1 MAYSSVSII
10 ALVILLVTNWDL
22 LFRRSSADKIPASK
36 EYRFFII
43 SVAVFYVSDLLWGI
57 FDSYDVHIADYAVT
71 YTFFAVMAISVFLW
85 SLYVVAYLGQ
95 RKFFSLL
102 FKITGLVLMV
112 TGLVIIIINIFHPIM
127 FEFVDKA
134 DGTRQYQMLP
144 FRTVYLIAQGVMFA
158 STSLYAFIVAFFS
171 RADKKAMVKHI
182 AIGIFGL
189 EMAIMIGFQV
199 PFPGAPIYASGY
211 LLGLLVI
218 NTFVVA
224 EQKKEYRVAV
234 EEGKR
239 REEEQIQEI
248 GTAREL
254 AYTDSLTGVYSR
266 IAWVEL
272 EERIDEKI
280 ADDEMDAFALIVFDL
295 NDLKLV
301 NDKLGHYSGD
311 QYIINAVNEI
321 REYFPTAPLYRVGGD
336 EFVAVIENENYK
348 NRREV
353 LELFNK
359 RVDESF
365 ASGEPIISTGLS
377 DYRQGIDNT
386 FRAVFVRADERMYVR
401 KRQLKEKGRI
411 NLSKV
416 KEVKIE
422 AEPSEDRIER
432 MKAEL
437 IRIRE
442 ESVKVSNPRISFY
455 RTFYQNEEYS
465 LIDLLNNSSCD
476 EVAEVNL
483 NDNTYKQLFHV
494 DGKYFVPTVEN
505 SFSDLFD
512 FVSKYI
518 VHPDDREV
526 YDRFMNRGDLLER
539 LRKGEI
545 PNFLLEHFRYKLQ
558 DGDYRYVEQ
567 VLITGEENGIAPGIV
582 RLYVF
587 DIQNYKARQ
596 SGNVANEKGVVA
608 KGRDSITNLLL
619 EKEFL
624 LNARDLIENKPDS
637 NWCLIS
643 IDIEHFRFFDE
654 WYGRESGDNLL
665 AKIGALLAEREKEL
679 GGLTGYF
686 GKDDFAVVMPY
697 DKEKIKVLF
706 EDIKEII
713 FSFGATA
720 GFLPAFGVAMIEKG
734 LSLVD
739 AFDRST
745 IASAKAKNDIRNRI
759 CVYTPEM
766 QFLTQK
772 EYRLL
777 SEFMQA
783 LKNDEIT
790 FFLQP
795 QCRISS
801 KKVVGV
807 EALARW
813 IKKDGTIIPPGDFI
827 PVLEKYG
834 FIPDLDQYL
843 WEKIIASLAD
853 WYNAGHKCVP
863 CSINVSR
870 ADLFSLNINK
880 KLIELT
886 EKYKVPNN
894 LIKVEITESSYVEAS
909 DLVDELVDKLRENG
923 FSVLM
928 DDFGSGYSSL
938 NMLSNLKLDAI
949 KLDAR
954 FLKIEDDV
962 ESKALHIL
970 ESVVNM
976 AKTIGLPIIVEG
988 VETQFQS
995 DFLENLGCRYS
1006 QGFFFYRPMPIEQ
1019 FRDLIVNEEMIDD
1032 RGFVAKLNEQVRI
1045 REFLDKNI
1053 YSDTMLNNIIGA
1065 VAFYSWDGKKTDIV
1079 RFNEQFYE
1087 AVHVQEFAE
1096 RLEFIE
1102 QFIHPDDWVKMHDAF
1117 RFAMADKLNGHSE
1130 TLRFYTPDGTVLSF
1144 YIHFYYLGK
1153 KEGGERFYGA
1163 AQNVTELTDLKE
1175 EVNLIANYSKDS
1187 LIFLRKVSNIWYYSV
1202 ASRGLADLFDITP
1215 AEFEKELNEREF
1227 ARKRVVNRKKYE
1239 EFMNAFHSFAD
1250 KKRNFEGSLDVY
1262 DSSHHVVTLHLTFT
1276 CVSGQSNNI
1285 AYVLRASFIA

>member
-10 ALVILLVTNWDL
+10 AFIVLLVTNWDL
-22 LFRRSSADKIPASK
+22 LFRRHSVDKIPASK
-36 EYRFFII
+36 QYRFFLI
-43 SVAVFYVSDLLWGI
+43 SVALFYVADLLWGI
-57 FDSYDVHIADYAVT
+57 FETYDIHIADYAVT
-71 YTFFAVMAISVFLW
+71 VSFFAFMAVSVWLW
-85 SLYVVAYLGQ
+85 SIYVVAFLGYH
-95 RKFFSLL
+95 KFFSKL
-102 FKITGLVLMV
+102 FTITGSVLMV
-112 TGLVIIIINIFHPIM
+112 FGLISLTINFFYPIM
-127 FEFVDKA
+127 FQFVDGK
-134 DGTRQYQMLP
+134 YEKLP
-144 FRTVYLIAQGVMFA
+144 FRTVYFAAQGFVFLL
-158 STSLYAFIVAFFS
+158 TSIYSFIFTVAGKEE
-171 RADKKAMVKHI
+171 KKRNKYI

-189 EMAIMIGFQV
+189 EMGIFIAVQIF
-199 PFPGAPIYASGY
+199 FEAAPIYSFGY

-224 EQKKEYRVAV
+224 EQKKEYRMAVA
-234 EEGKR
+234 EGKK
-239 REEEQIQEI
+239 REKEQIKEI
-248 GTAREL
+248 GSAKEL
-254 AYTDSLTGVYSR
+254 AYTDALTGAHSR
-266 IAWVEL
+266 IACVEL
-272 EERIDEKI
+272 EEDIDKRI
-280 ADDEMDAFALIVFDL
+280 ADNSIDAFALVVFDL
-295 NDLKLV
+295 NDLKLI
-301 NDKLGHYSGD
+301 NDKLGHFSGD
-311 QYIINAVNEI
+311 QYIINSVEEI
-321 REYFPTAPLYRVGGD
+321 RAFFPNASLYRFGGD
-336 EFVAVIENENYK
+336 EFVTILEKEDYK
-348 NRREV
+348 NRREA
-353 LELFNK
+353 LDLFNK
-359 RVDESF
+359 KIDENF
-365 ASGEPIISTGLS
+365 NTGDPIIATGIS
-377 DYRQGIDNT
+377 DYRPGLDNT

-401 KRQLKEKGRI
+401 KRHLKDKGRI
-411 NLSKV
+411 NVLMVQKSKNDFES
-416 KEVKIE
+416 KK
-422 AEPSEDRIER
+422 DRIEKL
-432 MKAEL
+432 KAEL

-442 ESVKVSNPRISFY
+442 ESVKVSNPRIAFY
-455 RTFYQNEEYS
+455 KTFYQNEEYS

-476 EVAEVNL
+476 EVAEANL

-494 DGKYFVPTVEN
+494 DGKYFVPTVDN
-505 SFSDLFD
+505 SFSDLFE
-512 FVSKYI
+512 FVSRYI

-526 YDRFMNRGDLLER
+526 YDRFMKKDDLLER
-539 LRKGEI
+539 MSKGEI
-545 PNFLLEHFRYKLQ
+545 PNFLLEHFRFRLQ

-567 VLITGEENGIAPGIV
+567 CLITGEENGISPGVV
-582 RLYVF
+582 RIYIF

-596 SGNVANEKGVVA
+596 NGNVAKETGVA
-608 KGRDSITNLLL
+608 LKGRDSVTNLLL

-624 LNARDLIENKPDS
+624 LNAQELINNKPDA

-665 AKIGALLAEREKEL
+665 AKIGALLAEREKVFH
-679 GGLTGYF
+679 GLTGYF

-697 DKEKIKVLF
+697 DQDKIKKTF
-706 EDIKEII
+706 EDVKEII

-745 IASAKAKNDIRNRI
+745 IASAKAKSDIRNRI

-790 FFLQP
+790 FYLQP

-834 FIPDLDQYL
+834 FIPDLDQYI
-843 WEKIIASLAD
+843 WEKVCASLSE

-870 ADLFSLNINK
+870 ADLFSLDINK
-880 KLIELT
+880 KLTELT
-886 EKYKVPNN
+886 EKYKIPCN
-894 LIKVEITESSYVEAS
+894 LLKVEITESSYVEAS
-909 DLVDELVDKLRENG
+909 DLVDALVDKLRTKG

-954 FLKIEDDV
+954 FLRIEDDAD
-962 ESKALHIL
+962 SKALHIL

-995 DFLENLGCRYS
+995 DFLEDLGCRYS
-1006 QGFFFYRPMPIEQ
+1006 QGFFFHRPMSIEN
-1019 FRDLIVNEEMIDD
+1019 FRNLIVDESMIDD

-1053 YSDTMLNNIIGA
+1053 YSDSMLNNIIGP
-1065 VAFYSWDGKKTDIV
+1065 VAFYSWDGRKTDIV
-1079 RFNEQFYE
+1079 RFNEQFYKS
-1087 AVHVQEFAE
+1087 VHVPEFSE

-1102 QFIHPDDWVKMHDAF
+1102 QFIHPDDCVKMHDAF
-1117 RFAMADKLNGHSE
+1117 RFAMQDKLNGHCE
-1130 TLRFYTPDGTVLSF
+1130 TLRFFTPNGTILSF
-1144 YIHFYYLGK
+1144 YMHFYYLGK
-1153 KEGGERFYGA
+1153 KEGGERFYGS

-1175 EVNLIANYSKDS
+1175 EVKLIANYSKDS
-1187 LIFLRKVSNIWYYSV
+1187 MVFLRKIDDKWYYSV
-1202 ASRGLADLFDITP
+1202 ASRGLSDIFDITP
-1215 AEFEKELNEREF
+1215 EELEKELNEHEF

-1239 EFMNAFHSFAD
+1239 ELTQAFLSFAR
-1250 KKRNFEGSLDVY
+1250 KKGNFHGEFEVY
-1262 DSSHHVVTLHLTFT
+1262 DATHHIVTLHVEYT
-1276 CVSGQSNNI
+1276 CLSGQSNNI
-1285 AYVLRASFIA
+1285 AYVLRASYIG